1 MFITSMI
8 PLTAKRWLAGVVV
21 RMLNLGSRAR
31 GFHYQSG
38 HYELKWLVATL
49 LTNLLPIWVTV
60 CLQTSYILT
69 NAKVNS
75 AFHPSGVGKSSTV
88 LSGWG

>member
-49 LTNLLPIWVTV
+49 LTNLLPI
-60 CLQTSYILT
+60 CLQTYHYILT

-75 AFHPSGVGKSSTV
+75 AFHPSGVGKSNTV